1 MAGLDIAALSNEELR
16 ELQGAL
22 TPRMNKYIPIV
33 PTAKQ
38 TAALLLN
45 NVKEILYGGA
55 AGGGKSVYLLAAAL
69 QYVDVPGYSA
79 ALFRKTF
86 SDLMLPGALI
96 PMSKEWLAPYLA
108 TGEVRWQDKDKR
120 YTFMESGATLT
131 FGYLDAAGDELRYQ
145 GAEFQFIGMDE
156 CTHID
161 PVAYRYL
168 FSRMRRTKGTKGN
181 IPLRFRAACNP
192 GGKYGDYYYD
202 RFFVDNRDEDGK
214 LRRLFLQAGL
224 NDNPHL
230 DAEAYRE
237 ALAELD
243 PITRAQLEDGNWEIR
258 PAGDLFDKNWLISI
272 DFKQIPSHT
281 RWVRFWD
288 LAAVDPKYRRNK
300 GRGSLAAPD
309 WTIGFK
315 LGMADGC
322 YYIGDI
328 IKVQKAPGDLEKLI
342 YETAVADGYGC
353 AIRME
358 EEGGSSGIA
367 NTERYAKNI
376 LRGFDYAGIKPVVSK
391 VERARPAAA
400 ACQVGTVF
408 LSNRCRHITDLYAQ
422 LEAFPNGANDD
433 IVDGF
438 SGAFAYFKPRMGRL
452 VPPQVER
459 LPARRVKESQASRFA
474 TPELTGSYWHQS
486 MANRR

>member
-1 MAGLDIAALSNEELR
+1 MAGVDLTALTTEELN
-16 ELQGAL
+16 ELRGAL
-22 TPRMNKYIPIV
+22 TPRMNKYIPIT

-96 PMSKEWLAPYLA
+96 PMSKEWLAPFLRS
-108 TGEVRWQDKDKR
+108 GEVRWNDKDKR
-120 YTFMESGATLT
+120 YTFMETGATLT
-131 FGYLDAAGDELRYQ
+131 FGYLDAQGDELRYQ

-168 FSRMRRTKGTKGN
+168 FSRMRRTKGLKGN

-192 GGKYGDYYYD
+192 GGKYGDYYYN
-202 RFFVDNRDEDGK
+202 RFFVDNIDDNGK
-214 LRRLFLQAGL
+214 PRRLFLQAGL
-224 NDNPHL
+224 KDNPHL
-230 DAEAYRE
+230 DEEAYRE

-258 PAGDLFDKNWLISI
+258 PAGDLFDKNWLIAI
-272 DFKQIPSHT
+272 DYQQIPSHT

-288 LAAVDPKYRRNK
+288 LAAVDPKYRKHK
-300 GRGSLAAPD
+300 GRGTMVEPD

-342 YETAVADGYGC
+342 YETAVADGFQC

-367 NTERYAKNI
+367 NTERYARNV
-376 LRGFDYAGIKPVVSK
+376 LRGFDFAGVKPVVSK
-391 VERARPAAA
+391 IERARPAAA
-400 ACQVGTVF
+400 ACQVGSVF
-408 LSNRCRHITDLYAQ
+408 LSNRCRCITDLYAQ
-422 LEAFPNGANDD
+422 LEAFPNGSHDD

-438 SGAFAYFKPRMGRL
+438 SGAFAYFKPSMGRL
-452 VPPQVER
+452 APPQVDR
-459 LPARRVKESQASRFA
+459 LPVRRVEEVRTSRFA
-474 TPELTGSYWHQS
+474 TPELHGSYWHNNMS
-486 MANRR
+486 NRR